1 MEDHKNYLEI
11 FPLLNNVI
19 SDKLITNLVY
29 NKIISTPSAWEWLQE
44 DIQDAIK
51 RGKGEESKEIF
62 IMADSL
68 RGCEIYGAELTIRN
82 NVKPRTDEMSQAER
96 ESNGNLETFL
106 YHLIYSIDLHDL
118 SQKLLLH
125 FKELQNR
132 KSKKKSQLKAA

>member
-11 FPLLNNVI
+11 FPLLDDAI

-29 NKIISTPSAWEWLQE
+29 NKIISTPPTWEQLQE

-51 RGKGEESKEIF
+51 RGKGEESKQIF
-62 IMADSL
+62 IMADSF
-68 RGCEIYGAELTIRN
+68 RGSEIYGAELTIQGH
-82 NVKPRTDEMSQAER
+82 VKPRTDEMSQTER
-96 ESNGNLETFL
+96 KINGNLETFL

-125 FKELQNR
+125 YKELQV
-132 KSKKKSQLKAA
+132 KKTKKKAQPKAA